1 LRAELEAFVESVR
14 SRREPRTSGS
24 SGRAALELAERVMA
38 SIQEHGERVQL
49 SAFAAAQKTD
59 E

>member
-1 LRAELEAFVESVR
+1 
-14 SRREPRTSGS
+14 
-24 SGRAALELAERVMA
+24 LAERVMA

-49 SAFAAAQKTD
+49 SAFATAQKTD

>member
-1 LRAELEAFVESVR
+1 MNINKYTEKAREAVAS
-14 SRREPRTSGS
+14 
-24 SGRAALELAERVMA
+24 ALDLAQRVMA

-49 SAFAAAQKTD
+49 LAFAAAQKID

>member
-1 LRAELEAFVESVR
+1 M
-14 SRREPRTSGS
+14 T
-24 SGRAALELAERVMA
+24 

-49 SAFAAAQKTD
+49 LAFAAAQKID

>member
-1 LRAELEAFVESVR
+1 
-14 SRREPRTSGS
+14 
-24 SGRAALELAERVMA
+24 MA

-49 SAFAAAQKTD
+49 SSFAAAQKTD